1 MKLFLKKLFFFI
13 APIVLIIIL
22 IEYYCGH
29 NTTFVIKN
37 KYIENNK
44 STIEVLF
51 LGSSHTQNAINP
63 EFITKKASNLAFA
76 GQTLEN
82 DYSLLEKY
90 ITQMPKLR
98 TVFFEVSP
106 HTFYSEFDSSN
117 WNGYI
122 YSNLYDIDYKV
133 DPYSLKKHFYLLSN
147 FKFFSSLYFDHTNP
161 FSYKYTINKYGFITN
176 DFNDRFLKL
185 QYNATEINKT
195 FIMEHTFQ
203 NKELVVKNG
212 DVLEKAIVLCKEK
225 GVKIILVTAPLY
237 STYVN
242 GIPKAAKTAVLERV
256 NTLKNKYGVTY
267 FDYSSDRTFKVSDF
281 KNDNHLNSNG
291 ARKFSLKI
299 DSVLTSSY

>member
-13 APIVLIIIL
+13 SPIFLLIIL

-29 NTTFVIKN
+29 DTTFVLKN
-37 KYIENNK
+37 NYIEKNK

-63 EFITKKASNLAFA
+63 EFIKKKACNLAFA

-90 ITQMPKLR
+90 ISQMPKLR

-133 DPYSLKKHFYLLSN
+133 DPYSLKKYFYLLSN
-147 FKFFSSLYFDHTNP
+147 FKFFSSLYFDYANP

-185 QYNATEINKT
+185 HYNSSEINKT
-195 FIMEHTFQ
+195 FVMEHTFQ
-203 NKELVVKNG
+203 NKDLVVMNSA
-212 DVLEKAIVLCKEK
+212 VLEKAIVLCKEK
-225 GVKIILVTAPLY
+225 GVKIVLITAPLY
-237 STYVN
+237 DTYVN
-242 GIPKAAKTAVLERV
+242 GVPKSAKTEVLKTI
-256 NTLKNKYGVTY
+256 NTLKNKYQINY
-267 FDYSSDRTFKVSDF
+267 FDYSTDSTFKVSDF
-281 KNDNHLNSNG
+281 KNDNHLNSDG
-291 ARKFSLKI
+291 ARKFSSKI
-299 DSVLTSSY
+299 DSLLTSSY